1 MHDLIIFNPE
11 IDPCDSSPCANSG
24 SCTSMGPF
32 DFTCECAA
40 GYDGPTCEVDVDE
53 CLTAVCPTNSMC
65 VDSINSYVCV
75 CNPGFEDQ
83 CTPVSV
89 GDQGD
94 TMNNLTSGATDKTQ
108 LAKKSN
114 LTIVVGAAI
123 GGLVGM
129 LVMII
134 IIIIISIC
142 ICLKRKTKQLSYDLP
157 GNHQGIVYTH
167 QF

>member
-1 MHDLIIFNPE
+1 MHNVMHKLMKLCGFQPYQIHDLIIFNPE

-40 GYDGPTCEVDVDE
+40 GYDGLTCEVDVNE

-83 CTPVSV
+83 CTSEAM
-89 GDQGD
+89 GEQGD
-94 TMNNLTSGATDKTQ
+94 TMNNYWSVAL
-108 LAKKSN
+108 
-114 LTIVVGAAI
+114 
-123 GGLVGM
+123 
-129 LVMII
+129 
-134 IIIIISIC
+134 
-142 ICLKRKTKQLSYDLP
+142 
-157 GNHQGIVYTH
+157 
-167 QF
+167 